1 MMSGVEVYK
10 VTLKQTMEKFQ
21 VKEQEWSDDVIDD
34 LIKSWESASGK
45 LFYPTSWLRCTSNY
59 GVFEAWNDTAPG
71 LRLLRKKFI
80 L

>member
-1 MMSGVEVYK
+1 MMSGAEVSQ

-21 VKEQEWSDDVIDD
+21 VNEQEWSDDVIGD
-34 LIKSWESASGK
+34 LIKSWESASGT
-45 LFYPTSWLRCTSNY
+45 LFYPTSWLPCTSND

-71 LRLLRKKFI
+71 LRLLRKKFV